1 MPAKKK
7 PFRYAVRSTQRKRG
21 KKRSLGYKPPPSPKD
36 RCTPWVSVAMR
47 AEHYAMLREIGDFYK
62 APVSKIVATLIVHKY
77 CRLLREDE
85 PVTAQ
90 KILEAYRDGEKHEGQ
105 LVSFDA
111 AD

>member
-7 PFRYAVRSTQRKRG
+7 PFRYAVQATKRKKG
-21 KKRSLGYKPPPSPKD
+21 KKKPQGYKPPPSPKD
-36 RCTPWVSVAMR
+36 RCTPWVSVTVR
-47 AEHYAMLREIGDFYK
+47 AEHYAMLREIGDFYE
-62 APVSKIVATLIVHKY
+62 APVSKVVATLIVHKY

-105 LVSFDA
+105 LVDFEF